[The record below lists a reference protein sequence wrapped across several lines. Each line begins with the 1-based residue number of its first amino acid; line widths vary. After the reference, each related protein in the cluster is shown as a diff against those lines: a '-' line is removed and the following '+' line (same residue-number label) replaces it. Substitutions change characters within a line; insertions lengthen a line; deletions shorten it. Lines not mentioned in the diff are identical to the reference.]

1 MYNEYMREQK
11 IEEQTDEEKNEELI
25 KNVIKAKK
33 DLNNANIN
41 YEYAESDLI
50 DYYTYEIKALKAKVD
65 YLTKKIK
72 KRGIILDI
80 GERAKIA
87 NSESDEAVWKMKNYN
102 WQ

>member
-25 KNVIKAKK
+25 KNVIKAKI

-50 DYYTYEIKALKAKVD
+50 DYYSYEIKALQAKVD

-72 KRGIILDI
+72 SRGIILDI
-80 GERAKIA
+80 GERAKIT
-87 NSESDEAVWKMKNYN
+87 NNEEDEAV
-102 WQ
+102 